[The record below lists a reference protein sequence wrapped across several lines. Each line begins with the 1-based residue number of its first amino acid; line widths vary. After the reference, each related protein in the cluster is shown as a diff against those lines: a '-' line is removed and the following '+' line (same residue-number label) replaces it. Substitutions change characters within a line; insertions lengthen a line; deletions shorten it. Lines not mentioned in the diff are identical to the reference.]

1 LPGYLSGKPGYDGM
15 MELTARQQRFVEEY
29 PVDLDGEQAA
39 IRAGYSTR
47 RAKATARALLQEPAI
62 AAAIEAGKAERSGR
76 TKVDADWLLTRL
88 AAEAEAD
95 LGDLYD
101 ENGDLLPIR
110 EWPAIWRQGL
120 VTDLEIS
127 ALYEGTGKERR
138 EIGHVK
144 KVKFA
149 ERLRRLELIGKHI
162 RINAFK
168 EIVEHKGLSALAER
182 LERAQ
187 KRNDERNDGEAE

>member
-1 LPGYLSGKPGYDGM
+1 MS
-15 MELTARQQRFVEEY
+15 ELTARQQRFVKEY
-29 PVDLDGEQAA
+29 LVDPVGAQAA
-39 IRAGYSTR
+39 IRAGYSPR
-47 RAKATARALLQEPAI
+47 GAAVAACQLLKKPDI
-62 AAAIEAGKAERSGR
+62 AAAIAKAKAERSER
-76 TKVDADWLLTRL
+76 TRIDADWLLTRL

-101 ENGDLLPIR
+101 ENGDLLPIK

-120 VTDLEIS
+120 VTDVEIS

-187 KRNDERNDGEAE
+187 RRTEERHEGGNDGEAQ

>member
-1 LPGYLSGKPGYDGM
+1 M
-15 MELTARQQRFVEEY
+15 TELTARQQRFVEEY
-29 PVDLDGEQAA
+29 LVDLDGTQAA
-39 IRAGYSTR
+39 IRAGYSGR
-47 RAKATARALLQEPAI
+47 RAKVTAQELLQEPAI
-62 AAAIEAGKAERSGR
+62 AAAIEAGKAARSERTR
-76 TKVDADWLLTRL
+76 IDADWLLTRL

-101 ENGDLLPIR
+101 ENGDLKPIR
-110 EWPAIWRQGL
+110 EWPIIWRQGL

-127 ALYEGTGKERR
+127 ALFEGTGKERMQV
-138 EIGHVK
+138 GHVK

-187 KRNDERNDGEAE
+187 KRNDGEAQ

>member
-1 LPGYLSGKPGYDGM
+1 MPAHKPGADRM
-15 MELTARQQRFVEEY
+15 TELTARQQRFVEEY
-29 PVDLDGEQAA
+29 LVDPVGSQAA
-39 IRAGYSTR
+39 IRAGYSPR
-47 RAKATARALLQEPAI
+47 GAKERAWRLLQKPAVV
-62 AAAIEAGKAERSGR
+62 AAIETAKAERAER
-76 TKVDADWLLTRL
+76 TKIDADWLLTRL

-101 ENGDLLPIR
+101 ENGDFKPIKD
-110 EWPAIWRQGL
+110 WPAIWRQGL
-120 VTDLEIS
+120 VTDVEIS

-138 EIGHVK
+138 QVGHVK

-168 EIVEHKGLSALAER
+168 EIVEHKGLGALAER

-187 KRNDERNDGEAE
+187 KRSEEQNDGGAK

>member
-1 LPGYLSGKPGYDGM
+1 M
-15 MELTARQQRFVEEY
+15 TELTARQQRFVEEY
-29 PVDLDGEQAA
+29 LVDAVGAHAA
-39 IRAGYSTR
+39 IRAGYSPR
-47 RAKATARALLQEPAI
+47 DAKKRAWRLLKKPEI
-62 AAAIEAGKAERSGR
+62 AAAIETAKAERSER
-76 TKVDADWLLTRL
+76 TRIDADWLLTRL

-101 ENGDLLPIR
+101 ENGDFKPIR
-110 EWPAIWRQGL
+110 EWPSIWRQGL
-120 VTDLEIS
+120 VTDVEIS
-127 ALYEGTGKERR
+127 ALYEGTGKERQQV
-138 EIGHVK
+138 GHVK

-168 EIVEHKGLSALAER
+168 EIVEHKGLTALAER

-187 KRNDERNDGEAE
+187 KRNDGEAQ